1 MKARHAIEDEED
13 EAVEHTDDE
22 ETEPAPPEAPPE
34 ARRRERRGEQW
45 GDSGWEITTLKRG
58 EMIIG
63 IGGRCKMH
71 KDEGCDLECKKQVTI
86 GESGLSLETLRLRM
100 KRWLLAGID
109 DSDWDAD
116 ALRTT
121 HVNMGGIYLS
131 DFAEGL
137 SEEACDRIANALE

>member
-1 MKARHAIEDEED
+1 
-13 EAVEHTDDE
+13 
-22 ETEPAPPEAPPE
+22 
-34 ARRRERRGEQW
+34 
-45 GDSGWEITTLKRG
+45 
-58 EMIIG
+58 MIIG

-71 KDEGCDLECKKQVTI
+71 KNAGCELECKKQVTI